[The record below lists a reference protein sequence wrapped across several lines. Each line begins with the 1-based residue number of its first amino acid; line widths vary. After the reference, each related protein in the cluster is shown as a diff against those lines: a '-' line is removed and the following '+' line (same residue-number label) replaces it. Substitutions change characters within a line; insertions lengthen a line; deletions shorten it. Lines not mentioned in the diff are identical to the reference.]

1 MKKDR
6 YFLYARKSTDDEDH
20 QILSIEAQLAEVR
33 EYAKKQSVPI
43 AKEFLEAKSAKVPG
57 RPVFNAMIEEI
68 EMGGVDGLLAWHP
81 DRLAR
86 NSIDGGRIIYLLDT
100 NKLKSLKFP
109 TFWFDNTPQGKFML
123 NIAFGQSK
131 YYVDNLS
138 ENVMRGF
145 RQKVRRGEWPSKA
158 PIGYLNEPKLR
169 TIVVDPA
176 RAESVTRLFEE
187 YATGRYNMHQIHE
200 RATIWGMTNVHNKP
214 VSIAMIRGLLINPL
228 YAGSFFLWGEM
239 HEGSH
244 KPLVSWDLFDRVQSI
259 IRRQWHRH
267 QSGTRQF
274 GSCHYFP
281 FIGFMRCGD
290 CGSIFTAQY
299 QKGHN
304 YYNCTRWKG
313 HCSEKHY
320 LREEALVAQLRPCI
334 ERVALSDD
342 WSEQMHSCL
351 VDTRRHERDT
361 ISMLI
366 KQAQDQ
372 LEALQKKLDR
382 LMELYLENAVT
393 REEFNEYKQKWIP
406 QKQDFQSRIV
416 SYHNQGNPPLD
427 ALEEIVNTAK
437 DAGRVARSEN
447 LRDIRVFL
455 QKVGATVTVMPGRIV
470 QVEYIKGWRILS
482 ERSPATTW
490 PEVFEALKVEAGLSP
505 TPLVKDRP
513 KATPA
518 RDSWT
523 SAISSGDKP

>member
-68 EMGGVDGLLAWHP
+68 ELGGVDGLLAWHP

-176 RAESVTRLFEE
+176 RAETVTRLFEE

-200 RATIWGMTNVHNKP
+200 RATIWGLTNVHNKP

-244 KPLVSWDLFDRVQSI
+244 KPLVSWDLFDRVQTI

-274 GSCHYFP
+274 ESSHYFP

-313 HCSEKHY
+313 PCSEKHY
-320 LREEALVAQLRPCI
+320 LREEVLVAQLRPCI

-342 WSEQMHSCL
+342 WSEHIHSCL
-351 VDTRRHERDT
+351 AETRHQEHET

-366 KQAQDQ
+366 KQTQDQ

-406 QKQDFQSRIV
+406 QKQNLQSRIV
-416 SYHNQGNPPLD
+416 SYQNQGNPPLD

-437 DAGRVARSEN
+437 DAVRVARSEN
-447 LRDIRVFL
+447 LRDIRAFL

-470 QVEYIKGWRILS
+470 QVEYIKCWRILS
-482 ERSPATTW
+482 ARSPTATW
-490 PEVFEALKVEAGLSP
+490 PEVFEALKFEAGLSP

-513 KATPA
+513 RATQA

-523 SAISSGDKP
+523 SAISSGDNP